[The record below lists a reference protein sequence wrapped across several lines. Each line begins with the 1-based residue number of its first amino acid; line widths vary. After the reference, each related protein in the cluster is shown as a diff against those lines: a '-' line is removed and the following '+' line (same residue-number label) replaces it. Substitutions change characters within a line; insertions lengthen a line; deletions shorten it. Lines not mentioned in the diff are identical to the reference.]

1 MRTRAFVHVAG
12 PSKAGKTAFVE
23 AMLESS
29 DTPVIAARC
38 RREDTLTQPR
48 ESSPRTHPE
57 LRRYRQAGASS
68 AALFRF
74 PGDGGE
80 HDAFFMTELMTDYS
94 EGVVVEGD
102 SPLRFVDLRVFVAP
116 APGTGGELFVRRP
129 PTEHDR
135 TNTAVLEQVLSE
147 PDGVID
153 LLDWAGGPV
162 LAQMGRGN
170 EELLESVRSKLL
182 ADLRR
187 SGGLRAA
194 KPRAR
199 WAVADRYAGIEH
211 AQMVVVNVRHDSDR
225 AAAEQMAA
233 DVNRIRKDQELF
245 ADILGRRGTRTLVT
259 VAVANVTD
267 REDRGTRKVLARV
280 RRTFGSVSS

>member
-12 PSKAGKTAFVE
+12 PAKAGKTALVE
-23 AMLESS
+23 AMLQCS
-29 DTPVIAARC
+29 DALVIAARC
-38 RREDTLTQPR
+38 GRDDTLAHPR
-48 ESSPRTHPE
+48 ESSPHTHPE
-57 LRRYRQAGASS
+57 LRRYRQAGASGT
-68 AALFRF
+68 ALFRF
-74 PGDGGE
+74 PGDGSE

-102 SPLRFVDLRVFVAP
+102 SPLEFVYLRVFVAP
-116 APGTGGELFVRRP
+116 TPANGDELFVQRS
-129 PTEHDR
+129 PTPDDR

-147 PDGVID
+147 PDSVIN

-162 LAQMGRGN
+162 LGEMGRGH
-170 EELLESVRSKLL
+170 EALLESVRLKLL
-182 ADLRR
+182 ADLRK
-187 SGGLRAA
+187 SSVLRAA

-233 DVNRIRKDQELF
+233 DVNRIRKDEELF

-267 REDRGTRKVLARV
+267 PEDRGTRKVLARV